1 MATSTQSAGSAVN
14 GSGGGSTNWTNPGNV
29 TTSDDNHATF
39 SATFD
44 GDSSKDLDCTNF
56 GFSIPAG
63 ATINGIEANIER
75 NGFDIIDLS
84 IKLLNGDGAGGESAQ
99 DKSTGASWSVSDTVD
114 SFGDSTDTWGET
126 WSVSDVNSSDFGV
139 RIQCQDNT
147 AGAPPTLGFASIDHV
162 EITVYYTASGPNF
175 EVKAGTVTV
184 SDIKLGEVSI
194 ADIFF
199 GTIDL

>member
-29 TTSDDNHATF
+29 TASDDSYAGFFAQLN
-39 SATFD
+39 

-63 ATINGIEANIER
+63 ATINGIQANIER
-75 NGFDIIDLS
+75 NGFDITDVS

-99 DKSTGASWSVSDTVD
+99 DKSLGASWSNSDTVD
-114 SFGDSTDTWGET
+114 SFGGPTDTWGET
-126 WSVSDVNSSDFGV
+126 WSVSDVNSSNFGI
-139 RIQCQDNT
+139 RIQCQDN
-147 AGAPPTLGFASIDHV
+147 AGGFPQILGSANIDHV

-175 EVKAGTVTV
+175 EVKAGTVTI

>member
-1 MATSTQSAGSAVN
+1 MATSTQSAGSAAN

-29 TTSDDNHATF
+29 TTSDDNYATF
-39 SATFD
+39 LAQFD
-44 GDSSKDLDCTNF
+44 GDFSKDLDCTNF

-63 ATINGIEANIER
+63 ATIDGIQANIER
-75 NGFDIIDLS
+75 NGFDITDLS

-99 DKSTGASWSVSDTVD
+99 DKSTGASWSSSDTVD
-114 SFGDSTDTWGET
+114 SFGGSTDTWGET
-126 WSVSDVNSSDFGV
+126 WSVSDVNSSNFGI

-147 AGAPPTLGFASIDHV
+147 AGIPPALGSAQIDHV
-162 EITVYYTASGPNF
+162 EITVYYTVSGPNF
-175 EVKAGTVTV
+175 VIKAGDVAI

>member
-1 MATSTQSAGSAVN
+1 MATSTQSAGSAAN

-29 TTSDDNHATF
+29 TTSDDNYATF
-39 SATFD
+39 FAQFD
-44 GDSSKDLDCTNF
+44 GDFSKDLDCTNF

-63 ATINGIEANIER
+63 ATINGIQANIER
-75 NGFDIIDLS
+75 NGFDITDLS

-99 DKSTGASWSVSDTVD
+99 DKSTGASWSSSDTVD
-114 SFGDSTDTWGET
+114 SFGGSTDTWGET
-126 WSVSDVNSSDFGV
+126 WSVSDVNSSNFGI

-147 AGAPPTLGFASIDHV
+147 AGIPPALGSAQIDHV

-175 EVKAGTVTV
+175 VIKAGDVAI